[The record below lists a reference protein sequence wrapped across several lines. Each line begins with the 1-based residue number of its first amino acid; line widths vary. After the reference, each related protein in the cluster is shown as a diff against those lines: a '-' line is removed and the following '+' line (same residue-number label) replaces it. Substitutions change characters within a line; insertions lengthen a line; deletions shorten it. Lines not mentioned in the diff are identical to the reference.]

1 MTIIVAAGA
10 LVLLFVSG
18 IHLFWAFGG
27 TWGGRAAVPENA
39 GGELAF
45 KPGPLETAAV
55 AALLLAACYFLLAEG
70 ELLFEWHTNVLTEW
84 GSILC
89 AAVFGIRTVGDFRY
103 FGLFKRYKSSRFAK
117 YDTWLYSP
125 LCLFLAAAFVVA
137 LQ

>member
-27 TWGGRAAVPENA
+27 TWGGRAAVPEKA

-55 AALLLAACYFLLAEG
+55 AALLLGGWRAGLQAR
-70 ELLFEWHTNVLTEW
+70 
-84 GSILC
+84 SI
-89 AAVFGIRTVGDFRY
+89 GD
-103 FGLFKRYKSSRFAK
+103 G
-117 YDTWLYSP
+117 
-125 LCLFLAAAFVVA
+125 CGCGAAAGCLLLPARRRGAPV
-137 LQ
+137 